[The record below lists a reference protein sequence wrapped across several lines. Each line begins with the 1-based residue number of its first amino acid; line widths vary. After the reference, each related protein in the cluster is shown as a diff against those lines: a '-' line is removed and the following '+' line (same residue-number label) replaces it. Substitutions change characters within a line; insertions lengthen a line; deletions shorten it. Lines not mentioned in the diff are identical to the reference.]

1 MRKGLR
7 TYLETIAENFP
18 NMGKETVIKIQ
29 EVQRVSFRI
38 NPKRNTPKHIVIK
51 MAEIK
56 EKERI
61 LKEAREKQLTR
72 KLIYKRTPVRL

>member
-1 MRKGLR
+1 
-7 TYLETIAENFP
+7 
-18 NMGKETVIKIQ
+18 MGKETVIKIQ

>member
-29 EVQRVSFRI
+29 EVQRVSGWI
-38 NPKRNTPKHIVIK
+38 NSRRFIKTHSNQNGENVKTKIKCSKQQGKTTHNIQGNSHKVIS
-51 MAEIK
+51 
-56 EKERI
+56 
-61 LKEAREKQLTR
+61 
-72 KLIYKRTPVRL
+72 